1 MRPGLL
7 FALMAAGMAPVDPRP
22 RLAVIGGEPTPK
34 PRPLPRRREWTEDE
48 LEQMAEERRLKVERR
63 EARLEEER
71 LARLTPADRERLAKA
86 EAKRERK
93 RAKRLRDAQRGGR

>member
-22 RLAVIGGEPTPK
+22 RRVAVIGGEPKPE
-34 PRPLPRRREWTEDE
+34 PRPLPRRREWTEAE
-48 LEQMAEERRLKVERR
+48 LEQMAEDKRKIVERR

-71 LARLTPADRERLAKA
+71 LARLTPADRARMAKA
-86 EAKRERK
+86 EARRERK
-93 RAKRLRDAQRGGR
+93 RAKRLRNRGEG